1 MGAVLSAVEELTPK
15 AKPSPYA
22 KRWWTK
28 DLTHLRRIYTY
39 CRNRARNQRRAGHD
53 DPQLQ
58 RQARDAAKE
67 FHDAIRRQ
75 RRTHWDEFLGDDA
88 NIWQAAKYLNPDGG
102 AGSVHMPP
110 LLRSDGS
117 TTQDKAEQAAEL
129 LANFFPSLPPVIE
142 EEGTQP

>member
-1 MGAVLSAVEELTPK
+1 MERDQGKDRYDPFSVPCTGSVQLQTDRLMGAVLSAVEELTPK

-75 RRTHWDEFLGDDA
+75 RRTHWDEFLDDGA
-88 NIWQAAKYLNPDGG
+88 NIW
-102 AGSVHMPP
+102 
-110 LLRSDGS
+110 
-117 TTQDKAEQAAEL
+117 
-129 LANFFPSLPPVIE
+129 
-142 EEGTQP
+142 